1 MARKDTDPP
10 PDASLYDTAPAE
22 EELWFLPPPP
32 SADSGPAAPPW
43 PTATPRRPGTGT
55 RDWERAEA
63 GLGRELADAA
73 AALARLDQALA
84 GQEGMPARLAAG
96 EVAALSWADGH
107 RLTPE
112 RIALHAMLRLPASE
126 ADHRA
131 LVRAGWARR
140 RLLAGQDPLDAEAF
154 LGRAGGQSG
163 PAEVLGRPQGE
174 EWRALLE
181 HWRRE
186 VTGADLH
193 PIGRAAMAFHMWRGL
208 GLGGS
213 ETMLEPAILAARIGA
228 RGLRFLPFL
237 PLALAGLGGLEA
249 RGTARERLR
258 GFLGAA
264 RRACQAGLMQ
274 AVRLRDWEA
283 RARRAIAPL
292 SGRTPPALV
301 EALAAVPVLSAMQ
314 AERLTGASRA
324 AVSRNL
330 ALLADMGLAREVTG
344 QSRYRFW
351 SAAL

>member
-84 GQEGMPARLAAG
+84 EQGARRQAAVQRLAAS
-96 EVAALSWADGH
+96 EIAALSWAEGH
-107 RLTPE
+107 RLAPE
-112 RIALHAMLRLPASE
+112 RIALHAMARLSAAD

-131 LVRAGWARR
+131 LSRADWARR
-140 RLLAGQDPLDAEAF
+140 RLLGGQDPLDAEAF
-154 LGRAGGQSG
+154 LGRAGGG
-163 PAEVLGRPQGE
+163 ALAGLGMQEIAR
-174 EWRALLE
+174 
-181 HWRRE
+181 
-186 VTGADLH
+186 ADLH
-193 PIGRAAMAFHMWRGL
+193 PISRAAMAFHLWRGL
-208 GLGGS
+208 GLGGP
-213 ETMLEPAILAARIGA
+213 EAMLEPAMLAARIGA

-237 PLALAGLGGLEA
+237 PLALAGLAGLDA
-249 RGTARERLR
+249 HGTPQERLR

-274 AVRLRDWEA
+274 VVRLRDWEA
-283 RARRAIAPL
+283 RARHAIAPL

-301 EALAAVPVLSAMQ
+301 EALAAVPVLSAAQ

-330 ALLADMGLAREVTG
+330 ALLADMGLVREVTG